1 MRQSTDSL
9 KATIM
14 RVHMY
19 NKVLSINIPSTRIL
33 SRSGWGAL
41 PASGWLGSSIAA
53 AGGGAACAAGHG
65 AEAAA
70 GAAPPCGRAAAPGG
84 MYTYIKNE
92 PCEQS
97 L

>member
-1 MRQSTDSL
+1 
-9 KATIM
+9 
-14 RVHMY
+14 MY
-19 NKVLSINIPSTRIL
+19 NKVLSINIPSTRML
-33 SRSGWGAL
+33 SRSGWGAG
-41 PASGWLGSSIAA
+41 PASGWLGWAIAAA
-53 AGGGAACAAGHG
+53 AGGGAACAAGRG
-65 AEAAA
+65 AGAAG